1 MRRHILELMERG
13 ISMNNKLL
21 IAGAIVTSA
30 LLGGC
35 ANNNADLQK
44 SVGSLTSQVSKLT
57 SKVQMLESEH
67 GSMRSD
73 IESAAAV
80 AQEASEEAQRA
91 NSRIDNI
98 AASYS
103 K

>member
-1 MRRHILELMERG
+1 MK
-13 ISMNNKLL
+13 NKLL
-21 IAGAIVTSA
+21 IAGVITTSV

-35 ANNNADLQK
+35 AGNEAEAQKTDLQK
-44 SVGSLTSQVSKLT
+44 SVGSLTSEVSELSAQVQT
-57 SKVQMLESEH
+57 LESEH
-67 GSMRSD
+67 AGMASQLQ
-73 IESAAAV
+73 SATDAALQ
-80 AQEASEEAQRA
+80 AQEEAQRA